1 MLARSQGGIFM
12 KFSYSAVWQDV
23 VALARSHG
31 ALIAAVAG
39 VFIFLPALLFGY
51 LLPAPEPT
59 DPSQLVPMMAEYFA
73 ANWHWML
80 LQGLFAM
87 LGSIAIF
94 RLIFS
99 RAGTSVGAAIA
110 GALPLLVSYF
120 VAAVLSGFIMGLGML
135 LLIVPGLY
143 LFGRLAPLGA
153 LLVAE
158 DQRNPLTAISRTFAL
173 TKGNGW
179 AILGL
184 ALVVAIAALVV
195 MLVINSI
202 FGIVLILIAGQEL
215 GGLLV
220 LIVTTLTSSALTV
233 LFILLY
239 AALYRRLSPTES
251 AAAAFN

>member
-1 MLARSQGGIFM
+1 M
-12 KFSYSAVWQDV
+12 KFSYTAVWQDV
-23 VALARSHG
+23 VALVRSHG
-31 ALIAAVAG
+31 ALIAAIAG
-39 VFIFLPALLFGY
+39 VFIFFPALLIAY
-51 LLPAPEPT
+51 LLPAPQPT
-59 DPSQLVPMMAEYFA
+59 DPSQLIPRMVEYLT

-80 LQGLFAM
+80 LQGLLAM

-99 RAGTSVGAAIA
+99 RPGTSVGAAIA
-110 GALPLLVSYF
+110 GALPLLISYF
-120 VAAVLSGFIMGLGML
+120 LAALLSGFIIGFGML
-135 LLIVPGLY
+135 LLIVPGFY

-158 DQRNPLTAISRTFAL
+158 GQRNPLTAISRTFAL

-184 ALVVAIAALVV
+184 VLIVAIAAVVV
-195 MLVINSI
+195 MLVINSLL
-202 FGIVLILIAGQEL
+202 GIVLILIAGQEL

-251 AAAAFN
+251 AAAAFD